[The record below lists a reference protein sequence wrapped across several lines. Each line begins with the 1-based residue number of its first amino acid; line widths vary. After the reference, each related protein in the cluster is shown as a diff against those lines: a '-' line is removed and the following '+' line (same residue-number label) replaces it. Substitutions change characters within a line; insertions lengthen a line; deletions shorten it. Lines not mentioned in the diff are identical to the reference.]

1 MNRRI
6 ALDAAGDYRTKATLG
21 ITGSFRLRVHI
32 DGGVRHLDVGSSY
45 PGAGEGPKGLA
56 VRQLKRHV
64 SWVQTVEKIIIDYR
78 LYSLNPSDIKDK
90 IETQPI
96 TAVMKGNFHVRHQ
109 LISVK
114 PHVGNTEGNFVMQ
127 IIECP

>member
-64 SWVQTVEKIIIDYR
+64 SWVQTVENMI
-78 LYSLNPSDIKDK
+78 L
-90 IETQPI
+90 
-96 TAVMKGNFHVRHQ
+96 Q
-109 LISVK
+109 LLCLIMGSTV
-114 PHVGNTEGNFVMQ
+114 
-127 IIECP
+127 

>member
-1 MNRRI
+1 MNDEQVRKQTIVNRPS
-6 ALDAAGDYRTKATLG
+6 ALDAVEDHLTKATLG

-64 SWVQTVEKIIIDYR
+64 SWVQTV
-78 LYSLNPSDIKDK
+78 
-90 IETQPI
+90 
-96 TAVMKGNFHVRHQ
+96 
-109 LISVK
+109 
-114 PHVGNTEGNFVMQ
+114 
-127 IIECP
+127 